1 MDVARHMTPDEFRRS
16 GHAII
21 ERIARYMEEVER
33 YPVLS
38 QAEPG
43 SVRARLP
50 DAAPEQGEPFED
62 VLRDVE
68 EIIVP
73 GLTHWQSPNFYAF
86 FPANAS
92 GPSILGD
99 LLSSGFGVQGMLWA
113 TSPACTEL
121 ETHVL
126 DWLVDLLGLPE
137 GFRSSTAGGGVIQD
151 SASSSTLTALIAA
164 RERASAGATN
174 RHGVGHGS
182 TDVPSQRLTVYTSRH
197 AHSSIEKGVK
207 IAGLGRD
214 NLRLVD
220 ADERYAMRVDALEAA
235 IAADRAAGAVPAM
248 VCATVGT
255 TSSCAVDPL
264 RAIGEVC
271 RRENV
276 WLHVDAAHAGSATVC
291 PEHRG
296 LIDGLELAD
305 SYTFNPHKWLLT
317 NFDCSCFWVA
327 DRAALIEAL
336 SVLARVSAQ
345 PCDGIGR
352 GHRLPRLAGAA
363 RPALPRA
370 QALVRHP
377 PLRCRGLARPRS
389 ALHRARRMVCGA
401 GGGERG
407 VRACC
412 AGFGRPRVLPP
423 QRGRCVHRNP
433 DEPAE
438 PVRRALS
445 HPHNTRRPTGS
456 SPRDRRSRDPPRAC
470 RGDLGAHH
478 RHGAGARGR
487 YGEHVRRAAMAICDL
502 IEMNGLLGP
511 DARLMGLDL
520 GAKTMGVAVSDVT
533 RTIATA
539 RTTLRRTKLTRDIEA
554 LRAMIAAEGI
564 GGIVVGLPV
573 NMDGSEGPRAQSTR
587 DIAARLAEALA
598 LPVAFWDERLS
609 TVAAERPLL
618 DADLSRRKRARVVDR
633 VAAAYILQ
641 GALDRLRRP

>member
-16 GHAII
+16 GHEII

-50 DAAPEQGEPFED
+50 VAAPEQGEPFEEL
-62 VLRDVE
+62 LRDVD

-126 DWLVDLLGLPE
+126 DWLLDLLGLPE

-164 RERASAGATN
+164 RERASGGATN
-174 RHGVGHGS
+174 DGGVGHGPTGAS
-182 TDVPSQRLTVYTSRH
+182 SQRLTVYTSRH

-255 TSSCAVDPL
+255 TSSCAVDPV

-271 RRENV
+271 RRENI

-317 NFDCSCFWVA
+317 NFDCSCFWVV

-336 SVLARVSAQ
+336 SVIPEYLRNRASESGAVIDYRDWQVPLGRRFRALKLWFVIRHYGAEGLRAHVRHCIALAEWFAAQVEASEEFELAAPVSVGLVCFRHSAG
-345 PCDGIGR
+345 DAFTETLMN
-352 GHRLPRLAGAA
+352 RLNRSGALYLTHTILDDQLVLRLAIGALATRREHVEGAWA
-363 RPALPRA
+363 RITDTA
-370 QALVRHP
+370 
-377 PLRCRGLARPRS
+377 
-389 ALHRARRMVCGA
+389 
-401 GGGERG
+401 
-407 VRACC
+407 
-412 AGFGRPRVLPP
+412 
-423 QRGRCVHRNP
+423 
-433 DEPAE
+433 
-438 PVRRALS
+438 RAL
-445 HPHNTRRPTGS
+445 
-456 SPRDRRSRDPPRAC
+456 A
-470 RGDLGAHH
+470 
-478 RHGAGARGR
+478 AG
-487 YGEHVRRAAMAICDL
+487 
-502 IEMNGLLGP
+502 
-511 DARLMGLDL
+511 
-520 GAKTMGVAVSDVT
+520 
-533 RTIATA
+533 TA
-539 RTTLRRTKLTRDIEA
+539 
-554 LRAMIAAEGI
+554 
-564 GGIVVGLPV
+564 
-573 NMDGSEGPRAQSTR
+573 ST
-587 DIAARLAEALA
+587 
-598 LPVAFWDERLS
+598 
-609 TVAAERPLL
+609 
-618 DADLSRRKRARVVDR
+618 
-633 VAAAYILQ
+633 
-641 GALDRLRRP
+641 